1 LTTERLAIHADNF
14 DPITVGRNAMVWIL
28 QVCSSRAKL
37 WKVTNKGSSN
47 NCLMKV
53 RNREPMSGDSG
64 TYPVPGAPKQTV
76 NGSAYSQDVFSEMSR
91 IQALLK
97 EDGLGE
103 FYD

>member
-1 LTTERLAIHADNF
+1 
-14 DPITVGRNAMVWIL
+14 
-28 QVCSSRAKL
+28 
-37 WKVTNKGSSN
+37 
-47 NCLMKV
+47 MKV

-76 NGSAYSQDVFSEMSR
+76 NGNAYSQDVFSETGFSG
-91 IQALLK
+91 IEAQLK